1 MKISYYSIYGAHF
14 EQFTILKRSLGYK
27 YEEVE
32 YVLGMFDKVALKR
45 EETSIGISREL
56 SDEWCIKRPNES
68 PKTWYSRI
76 QMIRDFS
83 SFLCASG
90 YASHLPKLPKIRC
103 TYTPYIFTKEQ
114 ITSIFAASDQL
125 KPSKRNLNSA
135 VYIVPALMRLLYS
148 TGVRISEAMSLCLD
162 DMNLKEKYIILR
174 QSKNGQDRIVPL
186 SASMAIVCSEYMK
199 IRDRLPLRKP
209 TNRLFVL
216 PDGTSF
222 TIGSAY
228 KSFRRIL
235 YNAGIPHAG
244 KGLGP
249 RMHDLRH
256 TFSVHALA
264 SMAEAGL
271 DLYYSLPVLSTYLGH
286 KTIQS
291 TDKYVRLTAEMYP
304 SVIAKVNEACPH
316 LFPEFYNNNENE
328 TN

>member
-76 QMIRDFS
+76 QMIRGFS

-90 YASHLPKLPKIRC
+90 YPSHLPKLPKIRC

-162 DMNLKEKYIILR
+162 DINLKEKYIILR